1 MGKYV
6 IVVES
11 GSDVSPEQCERY
23 GIAIVPMHVTIGS
36 ETMDDG
42 SIDPLEI
49 YSRCNELAEMP
60 KTSGC
65 TPGFHRPARDLLSL
79 QRARRDAQ
87 DERLHSRRL

>member
-23 GIAIVPMHVTIGS
+23 GIVIVPMHVTIGS

-49 YSRCNELAEMP
+49 YS
-60 KTSGC
+60 
-65 TPGFHRPARDLLSL
+65 L